1 MKHLLTAVG
10 LSWVLLLAGCGDDTT
25 ANNAVPDNYFNK
37 TATLQGTVFDGVTGA
52 KITDANL
59 KVTLVQG
66 TSYRAATVRAGTQ
79 DFAGDYSVGS
89 IPLSINNQTQYR
101 LAVTADAYE
110 AFEAAIAFDALGQG
124 SNNFDRD
131 TLDTVYNYVGDV
143 VLYPLGSQAND
154 VTILVTYNGEPV
166 PDAMVSLIRSNLN
179 TIGVVAASGSTNLF
193 NNLANTGS
201 LGPVMATTDATGVA
215 TFAGANLVLG
225 GSYSV
230 NVLPVTYDGIALAQS
245 FGTQITIGAASP
257 VCPAPGCNTGSN
269 FTQIVAMSDLV
280 PGTQNGLYVV
290 SASNTDPNNVT
301 SSGELTVVFSR
312 PVSLGNEAAMLASL
326 TNVNVLATTP
336 TALDQTNNP
345 DSTMT
350 ASLSADGLT
359 LTLTPNFASGPT
371 AFNGNNAAEADN
383 GLIVS
388 YSNVIVRETSP
399 NDTGIAYNVFTTLVN
414 TTGTNPPNFVL
425 TTPQF

>member
-1 MKHLLTAVG
+1 
-10 LSWVLLLAGCGDDTT
+10 
-25 ANNAVPDNYFNK
+25 VPDNYFNK

-66 TSYRAATVRAGTQ
+66 TSYRAATVRTGTQ
-79 DFAGDYSVGS
+79 DFAGDYSIGS

-110 AFEAAIAFDALGQG
+110 TFESQIAFAANGNPSG
-124 SNNFDRD
+124 GN
-131 TLDTVYNYVGDV
+131 TLDTIYNYVGNV
-143 VLYPLGSQAND
+143 RLFPLGTNAND

-166 PDAMVSLIRSNLN
+166 ADAMVSLTRVSLN
-179 TIGVVAASGSTNLF
+179 TIGVVGSGGA
-193 NNLANTGS
+193 NNLYQSTSSAYNGN
-201 LGPVMATTDATGVA
+201 LMATTDASGVA
-215 TFAGANLVLG
+215 TFAAANLVLG
-225 GSYSV
+225 GSYGV
-230 NVLPVTYDGIALAQS
+230 TVLPVTYDGTALAQS
-245 FGTQITIGAASP
+245 FGAQITVGAASP
-257 VCPAPGCNTGSN
+257 VCPLPGCNTGNN

-301 SSGELTVVFSR
+301 STGELNVTFSR
-312 PVSLGNEAAMLASL
+312 PVSLGNEAAILATL
-326 TNVNVLATTP
+326 TNATT
-336 TALDQTNNP
+336 AVLDAT
-345 DSTMT
+345 DTVT
-350 ASLSADGLT
+350 ASVSADGLT
-359 LTLTPNFASGPT
+359 LTLAPRFSTQPV
-371 AFNGNNAAEADN
+371 AFTGSNAATADN

-414 TTGTNPPNFVL
+414 TTGVPPSNSVL